1 MIAQQPPA
9 GTAAALPQRV
19 AVLIVG
25 AGFGGL
31 ATAIKLAGSGEQDFL
46 CIDRG
51 AEVGGTWRDNTYP
64 GAACDVPSQLYS
76 FSFALNPGWSR
87 SFSTQPEI
95 QDYLRAVARDSG
107 VLDRFRF
114 GVELQAAS
122 WDRDAELWWVE
133 TSAGPVAAQL
143 LVSAAGALSAPKL
156 PELAGLASFQGAVFH
171 SAEWDHRQDLTGKR
185 VAVIGTGASSIQ
197 IVPAIA
203 GQVTRLEVYQRT
215 APWVLPRHDRAYR
228 RPEKLAMRR
237 IPGYQRALRGLV
249 YLAREATVP
258 MFILAPWI
266 GSLVSRSATANIDRA
281 ISDPVLRR
289 KVQPHYALGC
299 KRVLVSSDW
308 YPALARDNV
317 ELVTEPISHLT
328 PDAIVT
334 TDGTAHEL
342 DVLIVATGFQA
353 TEQPIA
359 ERITGRTG
367 QTLAQAWSERG
378 VQGYKGATVHGF
390 PNLFLVIG
398 PNTGL
403 GHSSMV
409 YMIESQVAYLVD
421 AWRALRRHGLASVEP
436 TAAAEAAWNADLQ
449 RRMRRTVWSTG
460 GCRSWYLDAR
470 GRNVA
475 LWPRTTFAFRRLTAS
490 FDPDAYVSTPAAG
503 GRCPGPVQGWRAS
516 WPGRR
521 IGRWL
526 MPSSTNSAPS
536 GWKPKR

>member
-1 MIAQQPPA
+1 MIGQQLPA
-9 GTAAALPQRV
+9 GPAALPERV

-31 ATAIKLAGSGEQDFL
+31 AAAIKLAASGERDFL

-64 GAACDVPSQLYS
+64 GAACDIPSQLYS
-76 FSFALNPGWSR
+76 LSFALNPHWSR

-95 QDYLRAVARDSG
+95 QEYLRTVARSSG
-107 VLDRFRF
+107 LLDRFRF
-114 GVELQAAS
+114 GVEFEGAS
-122 WDRDAELWWVE
+122 WDCDAELWRVE
-133 TSAGPVAAQL
+133 TSAGPVTARL
-143 LVSAAGALSAPKL
+143 LVSAAGALSTPKL
-156 PELAGLASFQGAVFH
+156 PDLAGLASFTGTVFH

-185 VAVIGTGASSIQ
+185 VAVIGTGASAIQ

-203 GQVTRLEVYQRT
+203 DRVVRLQVYQRT

-228 RPEKLAMRR
+228 PWEKWAMRR
-237 IPGYQRALRGLV
+237 VPGYQRLIRALI

-258 MFILAPWI
+258 MFIAAPWI

-281 ISDPVLRR
+281 ISDPELRA
-289 KVQPHYALGC
+289 KVQPHFALGC
-299 KRVLVSSDW
+299 KRVLISSDW
-308 YPALARDNV
+308 YPALTRPHV
-317 ELVTEPISHLT
+317 ELITEPISHLT
-328 PDAIVT
+328 PNAIVT
-334 TDGTAHEL
+334 ADATAREV
-342 DVLIVATGFQA
+342 DVLIVATGFHA

-359 ERITGRTG
+359 DLIKGRDG
-367 QTLAQAWSERG
+367 QTLGQAWSERG

-409 YMIESQVAYLVD
+409 FMIESQVAYLVD
-421 AWRALRRHGLASVEP
+421 AWRQMRRLRLATVEP
-436 TAAAEAAWNADLQ
+436 TATAEDAWNADLQ

-460 GCRSWYLDAR
+460 GCRSWYLDAH

-475 LWPRTTFAFRRLTAS
+475 LWPRPTYTFRRLTAS
-490 FDPDAYVSTPAAG
+490 FDLAAYRSTALPDAGAPA
-503 GRCPGPVQGWRAS
+503 
-516 WPGRR
+516 
-521 IGRWL
+521 
-526 MPSSTNSAPS
+526 
-536 GWKPKR
+536 

>member
-1 MIAQQPPA
+1 MITPQPPA
-9 GTAAALPQRV
+9 GAGARPERV

-31 ATAIKLAGSGEQDFL
+31 ATAVQLAGSGEQDFL

-76 FSFALNPGWSR
+76 FSFALNPDWSR
-87 SFSTQPEI
+87 SFSPQPEI
-95 QDYLRAVARDSG
+95 QDYLRRVARDSG

-114 GVELQAAS
+114 GVELEGAS
-122 WDRDAELWWVE
+122 WDPDAELWRVE
-133 TSAGPVAAQL
+133 TSAGPVTAQL

-156 PELAGLASFQGAVFH
+156 PDLAGLASFQGPVFH
-171 SAEWDHRQDLTGKR
+171 SAEWDHGQDLTGKR
-185 VAVIGTGASSIQ
+185 VAVIGTGASAIQ

-203 GQVTRLEVYQRT
+203 GRVARLAVYQRT

-228 RPEKLAMRR
+228 RLEKLAIRR
-237 IPGYQRALRGLV
+237 VPGYQRVLRSLV

-258 MFILAPWI
+258 MFIAAPWI

-281 ISDPVLRR
+281 ISDPVLRA
-289 KVQPHYALGC
+289 KAQPHFALGC

-328 PDAIVT
+328 ADAIVT
-334 TDGTAHEL
+334 ADGTAHQI

-359 ERITGRTG
+359 ERIKGRTG

-390 PNLFLVIG
+390 PNLFLVVG

-421 AWRALRRHGLASVEP
+421 AWRQLRRYGLASVEP

-460 GCRSWYLDAR
+460 GCRSWYLDAH

-475 LWPRTTFAFRRLTAS
+475 LWPRTTYMFRRLTGS
-490 FDPDAYVSTPAAG
+490 FDLDAYASTALA
-503 GRCPGPVQGWRAS
+503 R
-516 WPGRR
+516 
-521 IGRWL
+521 
-526 MPSSTNSAPS
+526 PS
-536 GWKPKR
+536 GST